1 MTSFK
6 NKLHQIKVTEIMNQ
20 LSHYISAVYLGS
32 KYWQVT
38 KLGDWIELPMKLI
51 YICGLIVLFD
61 QQTFSQETN
70 SPNVVLILADDLGW
84 KDVSFNGSNYYETPN
99 IDRLASQGVFF
110 SNAYSNAPNC
120 APSRAALLSGQYGPR
135 TGFYTNHSSVR
146 GENSWRAVHPT
157 ENHHQ
162 LDHDKIT
169 IAETLKEN
177 GYNTIHIGKWHVG
190 DTPDYYPETHGFD
203 INIAGHKS
211 GRPTTYFS
219 PYNIP
224 NLENGSKG
232 EYLTDR
238 LASEAIN
245 FIENNK
251 EDPFFLYMAFYSPHT
266 PIQAKDSLIQKYI
279 PKLPDNGQIDPIYA
293 AMVETLDYNVG
304 RILQS
309 IEQQGLSDNTIVIFF
324 SDNGTTPPL
333 AANKPLREYKGSMY
347 EGGIRVPL
355 IIKSPGCQGGFVNDT
370 PVIGTD
376 LYPTILDLLGVA
388 PPKSYPLDGASLK
401 PILEGNQSLNREAIY
416 WHFPVYLDGEFGMN
430 KIWRS
435 TPIGAVRK
443 GDFKLMEF
451 FEDGHLELYDL
462 KNDIGEQYNVVD
474 QYPEKTKELKE
485 LMMNWRADL
494 KVSYPLEPN
503 PNYDPTTIPYNPKMG
518 ERSWIY
524 TNKPKVKLKKK

>member
-1 MTSFK
+1 MK
-6 NKLHQIKVTEIMNQ
+6 QI
-20 LSHYISAVYLGS
+20 SHYINALYLNGASLVVKSSYS
-32 KYWQVT
+32 KA
-38 KLGDWIELPMKLI
+38 LALRLI
-51 YICGLIVLFD
+51 YICGLIFLCG
-61 QQTFSQETN
+61 QQAFSQAKKQ
-70 SPNVVLILADDLGW
+70 PNVVLILADDLGW
-84 KDVSFNGSNYYETPN
+84 KDVSFNGSKYNETSN
-99 IDRLASQGVFF
+99 IDMLASQGVFF

-120 APSRAALLSGQYGPR
+120 APSRAALLSGQYAPR

-146 GENSWRAVHPT
+146 GEDSWRAVHPT

-177 GYNTIHIGKWHVG
+177 GYKTIHIGKWHVG
-190 DTPDYYPETHGFD
+190 DTPDYYPEHHGFD
-203 INIAGHKS
+203 INIAGNKS
-211 GRPTTYFS
+211 GKPPTYFS

-251 EDPFFLYMAFYSPHT
+251 EDPFFLYMAFHSPHT

-293 AMVETLDYNVG
+293 AMIETLDNNVG
-304 RILQS
+304 RILES
-309 IEQQGLSDNTIVIFF
+309 IKQQGLSDNTIVIFL
-324 SDNGTTPPL
+324 SDNGAMPAL
-333 AANKPLREYKGSMY
+333 AADRPLREYKGSMY
-347 EGGIRVPL
+347 EGGIRVPF
-355 IIKSPGCQGGFVNDT
+355 IIKHPDYSGGLVNST

-376 LYPTILDLLGVA
+376 LYPTILDFIGIE
-388 PPKSYPLDGASLK
+388 PPKNYALDGVSLK
-401 PILEGNQSLNREAIY
+401 PILEGNQTLNREAIY
-416 WHFPVYLDGEFGMN
+416 WHFPVYLDGEYGMN

-435 TPIGAVRK
+435 TPTGAVRK

-462 KNDIGEQYNVVD
+462 KNDIGEQYNVVN
-474 QYPEKTKELKE
+474 QYPEKTKELME
-485 LMMNWRADL
+485 LMTNWRTDL
-494 KVSYPLEPN
+494 NVPYPLEPN
-503 PNYDPTTIPYNPKMG
+503 PGYDSATIPHNPKMG
-518 ERSWIY
+518 ERAWIY
-524 TNKPKVKLKKK
+524 GNKPKKQRKKKHQ